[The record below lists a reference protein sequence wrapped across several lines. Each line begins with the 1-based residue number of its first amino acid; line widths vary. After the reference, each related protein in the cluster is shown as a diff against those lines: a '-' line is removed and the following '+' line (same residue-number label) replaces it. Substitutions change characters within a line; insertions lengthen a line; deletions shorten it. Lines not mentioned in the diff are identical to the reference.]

1 MKIRD
6 WNRADSAL
14 FDAVNV
20 TFWQKI
26 NRYGID
32 RMQHDINDLH
42 SRIDELMKFCVAGK
56 TSFVPKW
63 SEASIEL
70 GCQTKTRS
78 FGVVEL
84 LTSMNKEYILTEEGK
99 QSEKCRFLTMDEP
112 TFTKILWENQTERFR
127 NILSV

>member
-1 MKIRD
+1 MKLKIRD

-32 RMQHDINDLH
+32 RMQHDIKDLH

-63 SEASIEL
+63 SEASIEF
-70 GCQTKTRS
+70 GCQAKT
-78 FGVVEL
+78 
-84 LTSMNKEYILTEEGK
+84 
-99 QSEKCRFLTMDEP
+99 
-112 TFTKILWENQTERFR
+112 
-127 NILSV
+127 